1 MLPPTARPR
10 QPRSLRSRNS
20 PSSPTSGRRVG
31 EVAVRVSIVHTAG
44 RRQHVVTVTGD
55 FDMAMAGLVRQRLG
69 AHLEAD
75 EVILDLSQV
84 TFIDSTGLG
93 VIAQA
98 NRVLNSGEV
107 KRLRVIGQ
115 QPPIREVFEAAGL
128 TELLESDRRSTP
140 RG

>member
-1 MLPPTARPR
+1 MP
-10 QPRSLRSRNS
+10 
-20 PSSPTSGRRVG
+20 
-31 EVAVRVSIVHTAG
+31 VRVSIVHTEG

-55 FDMAMAGLVRQRLG
+55 FDMPMAGLVRQRLG

-75 EVILDLSQV
+75 EVVLDLSQV

-107 KRLRVIGQ
+107 RRLRVIGK
-115 QPPIREVFEAAGL
+115 QPPVLAVFEAAGL
-128 TELLESDRRSTP
+128 ADLLEPDRRRRP
-140 RG
+140 R

>member
-1 MLPPTARPR
+1 VP
-10 QPRSLRSRNS
+10 
-20 PSSPTSGRRVG
+20 
-31 EVAVRVSIVHTAG
+31 VRVSIVHSSG
-44 RRQHVVTVTGD
+44 RRQHVVTVTGEL
-55 FDMAMAGLVRQRLG
+55 DMALAGMVRQRLG

-107 KRLRVIGQ
+107 KRLRVIGK
-115 QPPIREVFEAAGL
+115 QPPVLELFEAAGMA
-128 TELLESDRRSTP
+128 ELLEPDRRRAP
-140 RG
+140 RD